1 MDTKDKIIKDL
12 EEQLSTEKIV
22 KRSEVVLNKE
32 KTLANQEKEI
42 AVELLSKLNDTLIK
56 EKARLRNIIQ
66 TIIKIK

>member
-56 EKARLRNIIQ
+56 ENARLRNIIQ